1 MRVNEIGIAMV
12 ARKPFQ
18 FNGVEY
24 KIGDAFPYDEL
35 AVPWRRVQVM
45 VSSNML
51 APVGMENA
59 RPHVIQKILSKGKPK
74 IDNFK
79 KMRAREEEKEKKA
92 TSKQRR
98 RKREEADQDSI
109 NETGE

>member
-18 FNGVEY
+18 YNGVRY
-24 KIGDAFPYDEL
+24 KIGDTFPYDEL

-51 APVGMENA
+51 APIGMENA
-59 RPHVIQKILSKGKPK
+59 RPHIIQKILSKGKPK
-74 IDNFK
+74 NDNFK
-79 KMRAREEEKEKKA
+79 KMRARKEEEVEVKEEKKA

-98 RKREEADQDSI
+98 RKREET
-109 NETGE
+109 E